1 MKISFLI
8 NTRNQAAFLDRA
20 IKSCIKQGIKD
31 YEIIVSDLS
40 KKKNFKIINKYK
52 NKKNFFYISLKDK
65 FAYPTQN
72 QLYAIK
78 KSLEI
83 CNGSYI
89 FLLDGDDFFKKEK
102 IKLITHEMRNK
113 NKNFIMDT
121 PLLLDERN
129 KYIKKLTK
137 INIFK
142 NSILYKI
149 FINKWPAITCTSCIA
164 IKKKKLDKFFDT
176 NPFAYKYLAID
187 IQLSIFCFLQSQF
200 FLSKKELTIKSKND
214 NNLDK
219 KYSNI
224 FTKQYWQRRMEQHYL
239 YFTMNK
245 KYIFFKGFDFY
256 LTKIIFK
263 LLRKLNN
270 NF

>member
-20 IKSCIKQGIKD
+20 IKSCIKQGVKD

-40 KKKNFKIINKYK
+40 IKKNFKIINKYK
-52 NKKNFFYISLKDK
+52 KKKNFFYISLKEQ

-102 IKLITHEMRNK
+102 IKLITKEMRNK

-121 PLLLDERN
+121 PLLLNEKN
-129 KYIKKLTK
+129 KDIKKITK

-164 IKKKKLDKFFDT
+164 IKKKNLDTFFDS

-187 IQLSIFCFLQSQF
+187 IQLSIFFLLRSQF
-200 FLSKKELTIKSKND
+200 FLSKKELTIKSENN
-214 NNLDK
+214 NNLDR

-224 FTKQYWQRRMEQHYL
+224 FKKEYWQRRMEQHY
-239 YFTMNK
+239 FFFKNNK
-245 KYIFFKGFDFY
+245 KYTLFKGFDFY

-263 LLRKLNN
+263 LLITKNN
-270 NF
+270 NY